1 MADVLD
7 DVVVSEMP
15 DFTRISLEHLADA
28 PVSPTSAVLD
38 RAIEHPTQD
47 QQVQAS

>member
-15 DFTRISLEHLADA
+15 DFTRVPLEHLADA
-28 PVSPTSAVLD
+28 PAPPTSAVIE
-38 RAIEHPTQD
+38 RAIAHPLQD

>member
-1 MADVLD
+1 MAEVLD
-7 DVVVSEMP
+7 DVLVSEMP
-15 DFTRISLEHLADA
+15 DFTGIPLEQLAEA
-28 PVSPTSAVLD
+28 LVPEASAVLD